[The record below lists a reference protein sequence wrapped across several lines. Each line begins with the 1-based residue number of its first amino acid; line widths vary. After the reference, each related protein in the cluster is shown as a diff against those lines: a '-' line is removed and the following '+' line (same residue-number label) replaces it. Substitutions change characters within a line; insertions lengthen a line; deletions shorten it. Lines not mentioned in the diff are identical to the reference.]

1 MDPPSEVL
9 STFCASYNLSSF
21 EHSRPPR
28 PVRMPADPRWR
39 RRGRL
44 IRHCS
49 DLRVHARADVGL
61 SCTVSVAL
69 EGEAAKLD

>member
-21 EHSRPPR
+21 EHSRPPEAGTDA
-28 PVRMPADPRWR
+28 ADPRWR

-49 DLRVHARADVGL
+49 DLRVHASAGVGL